1 MSAINGYIKVHRKL
15 VDWEWYDSYPEFKLF
30 MHLLLTVNHTDS
42 YWHGERIERGS
53 RVTSLSSLSA
63 ETGLSIQQLR
73 TAIRHLTTTNEIAS
87 VSRSKNTLFIVLNY
101 DLYQGDNTMVNTH
114 PAIETQQP
122 KGEHRKDE
130 EKTAKINYQHIVDM
144 FNEIC
149 VSFSKVQKLSEDR
162 KKAIKARLNTYSEE
176 DIKKA
181 FMMAEQSDFLKGK
194 NSRNW
199 AATFD
204 WMMKDTNLAKI
215 LEGNYI
221 NRNTN
226 KQLPDWYFNQDLV
239 QPNNVQVDDEEL
251 KKLQNMLND

>member
-1 MSAINGYIKVHRKL
+1 MSVTNGYIKVHRKL

-30 MHLLLTVNHTDS
+30 MHLLLTVNHSDS
-42 YWHGERIERGS
+42 YWHGECIERGS
-53 RVTSLSSLSA
+53 RVTSLSSLSN

-73 TAIRHLTTTNEIAS
+73 TAIRNLKSTNEITS
-87 VSRSKNTLFIVLNY
+87 ISRSKNTLFIVLNY
-101 DLYQGDNTMVNTH
+101 DKYQGDNTIVNTLPTKGKQTFENKH
-114 PAIETQQP
+114 EET
-122 KGEHRKDE
+122 
-130 EKTAKINYQHIVDM
+130 TKINYQQIVDM
-144 FNEIC
+144 YNEIC
-149 VSFSKVQKLSEDR
+149 VSFSKVQKVSEER
-162 KKAIKARLNTYSEE
+162 KKAIKARLKTYSIE

-221 NRNTN
+221 DRNTN
-226 KQLPDWYFNQDLV
+226 KELPDWYFNQDLA
-239 QPNNVQVDDEEL
+239 QPNNVHVDDEEL